1 MKNKYKKLVKSS
13 VLIVVAAFMMMPAR
27 AGNKD
32 RSGQAACAFLLYNP
46 WASTNGWGTAGI
58 SHTKGVEATFSN
70 VAGMAFT
77 KKTEIAYTNTMF
89 MQQSGMMINSI
100 GIVQNLGLTKQGNE
114 RGNLGATVM
123 IMSPGKIPITTI
135 EQPEGGLGY
144 FTHNMMN
151 IALSYAL
158 SFSKAI
164 HAGVTFGVNNQ
175 KAPSVSA
182 TGFTINA
189 GIQYV
194 TGRNEQFQIGVALRN
209 FGLPVHYTGDGMTT
223 RATLPGNIYPSTL
236 MMGTD
241 EAEMPVLLAL
251 GLSYDFLFG
260 EKIKS
265 GGGGEFPTKIRREN
279 AMHRITLAGS
289 FVANA
294 YSKDQ
299 IIIGLEYSLLDYFQ
313 VRGGYM
319 IQGNPFK
326 PETSQS
332 NFTGPSIGASLLAPL
347 KKGGIGPSRLA
358 IDYSYRF
365 TNVYNGCHA
374 IGARL
379 IL

>member
-1 MKNKYKKLVKSS
+1 MKNRYRTLLVRVS
-13 VLIVVAAFMMMPAR
+13 VLVIVIGFMIMPVR
-27 AGNKD
+27 GGNKD

-46 WASTNGWGTAGI
+46 WASTNGWSTAGI

-77 KKTEIAYTNTMF
+77 KKTEVAYTNTIF
-89 MQQSGMMINSI
+89 MQQSSTMINSI
-100 GIVQNLGLTKQGNE
+100 GIVQSLGQTKQGNE

-123 IMSPGKIPITTI
+123 IMSPGKIIKTTE

-144 FTHNMMN
+144 YTHSMMN

-158 SFSKAI
+158 SFSDAI
-164 HAGVTFGVNNQ
+164 HAGITVGVNNQ
-175 KAPSVSA
+175 KAPAVSA

-194 TGRNEQFQIGVALRN
+194 TGRNDQFQMGVALRN
-209 FGLPVHYTGDGMTT
+209 FGLPVHYSGDGMAT
-223 RATLPGNIYPSTL
+223 RTTLPGNTFVSTL
-236 MMGTD
+236 MIATE

-260 EKIKS
+260 EKTKS
-265 GGGGEFPTKIRREN
+265 GGEFSAKIRRED

-294 YSKDQ
+294 YSQDQ
-299 IIIGLEYSLLDYFQ
+299 IVIGLEYSLLDYFQ

-326 PETSQS
+326 PETSSS
-332 NFTGPSIGASLLAPL
+332 NFTGPSLGASLLAPL
-347 KKGGIGPSRLA
+347 KKGGVGPSRFA

-365 TNVYNGCHA
+365 TKVYKGCHA